1 LILKQKLPVMRLL
14 ASLAA
19 LFALL
24 CGPSLAAQDFP
35 ARPAG
40 PVLDAANVLPPAQEA
55 SLVQR
60 LTEYNRQTGRAVV
73 VATVP
78 DLQGLPIDM
87 YAQQLAETWDIGG
100 AETEEGALMVVAP
113 TDREIWITT
122 ARGVQVRLT
131 DVATGRIIRET
142 IIPAFQNGDMPGGI
156 AAGVEAIIERL
167 NMDPASARAIDE
179 AEAAAARGRQG
190 SGGPSTVLGGL
201 FWVAMILGFMFL
213 FGRGGR
219 RRRRH
224 RRYGAAGAVGD
235 VLLWSAIGH
244 AMGSGSR
251 GSGFGGFGGGGGGGG
266 FGGFGGGGGG
276 FNGGGAG
283 GSW

>member
-1 LILKQKLPVMRLL
+1 MARFFAALL
-14 ASLAA
+14 ALLAFTA
-19 LFALL
+19 LPA
-24 CGPSLAAQDFP
+24 AAQDFP

-40 PVLDAANVLPPAQEA
+40 PVLDAANVLPPGQEA
-55 SLVQR
+55 ALVQR
-60 LTEYNRQTGRAVV
+60 LAAYNRQTGRAIV

-78 DLQGLPIDM
+78 SLQGLPVDM
-87 YAQQLAETWDIGG
+87 YAQQLAERWDIGG
-100 AETEEGALMVVAP
+100 ARTEEGVLMLVAP
-113 TDREIWITT
+113 NDREIWITT

-131 DVATGRIIRET
+131 DVAAGRIVRNT
-142 IIPAFQNGDMPGGI
+142 MIPAFRNGDMPGGI
-156 AAGVEAIIERL
+156 AAGVEAIIARL

-179 AEAAAARGRQG
+179 AEAAAARAG
-190 SGGPSTVLGGL
+190 SEVGAGTVVGAG
-201 FWVAMILGFMFL
+201 FWVLMILGFMFL

-224 RRYGAAGAVGD
+224 GFGGSVGN
-235 VLLWSAIGH
+235 VLLWGALGH
-244 AMGSGSR
+244 ALGSASR
-251 GSGFGGFGGGGGGGG
+251 HSHGGWGGGGFGGGGGGG

>member
-1 LILKQKLPVMRLL
+1 MRPVMRPVMRFAAL
-14 ASLAA
+14 LAA

-40 PVLDAANVLPPAQEA
+40 PVLDAANVLPPAEEA
-55 SLVQR
+55 ALVQR
-60 LTEYNRQTGRAVV
+60 LTEYNRQTGRAII

-78 DLQGLPIDM
+78 ELQGLPIDM
-87 YAQQLAETWDIGG
+87 YAQQLAERWDIGG

-113 TDREIWITT
+113 NDREIWITT
-122 ARGVQVRLT
+122 ARGLQVRLT

-142 IIPAFQNGDMPGGI
+142 IIPAFRNGDMPGGI
-156 AAGVEAIIERL
+156 AAGVAAIIERL
-167 NMDPASARAIDE
+167 NMDPATAQAIDE
-179 AEAAAARGRQG
+179 AEAAAARERG
-190 SGGPSTVLGGL
+190 SAGGGL
-201 FWVAMILGFMFL
+201 GTIFGAIFWVVMILGFMAL
-213 FGRGGR
+213 FGRGG

-224 RRYGAAGAVGD
+224 RRYGAASAVGD
-235 VLLWSAIGH
+235 VLLWSAISH

-251 GSGFGGFGGGGGGGG
+251 DSGFGGFGGGGGGGG

>member
-1 LILKQKLPVMRLL
+1 MHPVTRLL
-14 ASLAA
+14 ALLGA

-35 ARPAG
+35 ARPTG
-40 PVLDAANVLPPAQEA
+40 PVLDAANVLPSQQEA
-55 SLVQR
+55 ALIQR
-60 LTEYNRQTGRAVV
+60 LTEYNRQTGRAIV
-73 VATVP
+73 VATVT

-87 YAQQLAETWDIGG
+87 YSQQLAETWDIGG
-100 AETEEGALMVVAP
+100 AESEEGALMVVAP
-113 TDREIWITT
+113 NDREIWITT
-122 ARGVQVRLT
+122 ARGVQGRLT

-142 IIPAFQNGDMPGGI
+142 IIPAFRNGDMPGGI
-156 AAGVEAIIERL
+156 LAGADAIIERL

-179 AEAAAARGRQG
+179 AEAAAARERRG
-190 SGGPSTVLGGL
+190 SGGGGTIFGAI

-213 FGRGGR
+213 FGRGG

-251 GSGFGGFGGGGGGGG
+251 SSGFGGFGGGSGGGGFGGG